1 MLSAS
6 LLKLAAAAGGQWT
19 DALETLLTD
28 SKFVDLNCE
37 AGMQEDYAAQVAA
50 AMSCISR
57 LTYADVC

>member
-1 MLSAS
+1 MSAS

-50 AMSCISR
+50 AMC
-57 LTYADVC
+57 